1 MIASSFISCSV
12 EPSNAQRPVLRIT
25 AWSAAATPEVKLRVV
40 ARLIPTRSGVSA
52 VPVIGKAA
60 VLLMVV
66 FASCVSDGGMTGEI
80 P

>member
-1 MIASSFISCSV
+1 MAAAV
-12 EPSNAQRPVLRIT
+12 DAEDRIT
-25 AWSAAATPEVKLRVV
+25 AWSAGVTPEAKLTVV

-52 VPVIGKAA
+52 VPVMGNAA